1 MSTPQRPDPHLTEL
15 IRKLRARPLSS
26 WEYGD
31 RGLVLRHALSE
42 LASLAA
48 SAREVSPHA
57 VPDIGLH
64 ALADQLAVLILDAQE
79 AGVPTDQLAQ
89 LVARISSS
97 LGLSESSARF

>member
-1 MSTPQRPDPHLTEL
+1 M

-31 RGLVLRHALSE
+31 RSRTLRQGMSE

-48 SAREVSPHA
+48 SARGVSPHA
-57 VPDIGLH
+57 VPNIGDH
-64 ALADQLAVLILDAQE
+64 ALADQFAVLIQDADD
-79 AGVPTDQLAQ
+79 AGVPTEELAQ

-97 LGLSESSARF
+97 LGLSESLGLSGPSDFAGRSC